1 MEEKKKQ
8 ICLRLTEEEK
18 IIIEEKAKAEN
29 LTVNAFILKR
39 LLNDSTEIENAI
51 NKLSSEIEE
60 LRTENNELK
69 RFAKEERES
78 YNEMLQKI
86 KSTYETIISTLNETI
101 QAKQILIESNET
113 KKGFF
118 SRLFKR

>member
-18 IIIEEKAKAEN
+18 IIIEEKAKADN

>member
-18 IIIEEKAKAEN
+18 TIIEEKAKADN

-51 NKLSSEIEE
+51 NKLSDEIEA
-60 LRTENNELK
+60 LKAENRELK
-69 RFAKEERES
+69 RSEQSQRETYTETLS
-78 YNEMLQKI
+78 EI
-86 KSTYETIISTLNETI
+86 RSTYEIIISALKETI
-101 QAKQILIESNET
+101 KSKQILIETQEA
-113 KKGFF
+113 KKGFWA
-118 SRLFKR
+118 RLFNK

>member
-1 MEEKKKQ
+1 LEEKKKQ

-39 LLNDSTEIENAI
+39 LLNDSTEMENAI

-78 YNEMLQKI
+78 YNEMLQDI
-86 KSTYETIISTLNETI
+86 KSVYEITISTLKETI
-101 QAKQILIESNET
+101 KSKQVLIESKET
-113 KKGFF
+113 KKGFWAK
-118 SRLFKR
+118 LFNK

>member
-18 IIIEEKAKAEN
+18 TIIEEKAKADN

-51 NKLSSEIEE
+51 KELSDEVDALKEE
-60 LRTENNELK
+60 NRELK
-69 RFAKEERES
+69 QFEKDQREIFAK
-78 YNEMLQKI
+78 
-86 KSTYETIISTLNETI
+86 TLNEMRTTYDVIVTNLKDTI
-101 QAKQILIESNET
+101 KTNQILIESKES
-113 KKGFF
+113 KKGFW
-118 SRLFKR
+118 SRLFKK

>member
-1 MEEKKKQ
+1 
-8 ICLRLTEEEK
+8 RLTEEEK
-18 IIIEEKAKAEN
+18 IIIEEKAKADN

>member
-1 MEEKKKQ
+1 MEEKNKQ

-18 IIIEEKAKAEN
+18 RVIKEKAKAEN
-29 LTVNAFILKR
+29 LAVNAFILKR
-39 LLNDSTEIENAI
+39 LLNDSEEMENAI

>member
-18 IIIEEKAKAEN
+18 TIIEEKAKADN

-51 NKLSSEIEE
+51 KELSDEIEALKDENRE
-60 LRTENNELK
+60 LQRFEENQ
-69 RFAKEERES
+69 RES
-78 YNEMLQKI
+78 FRKTLEDTR
-86 KSTYETIISTLNETI
+86 STYEVMMSALKETI
-101 QAKQILIESNET
+101 KSKQILIETQET
-113 KKGFF
+113 KKGFW

>member
-18 IIIEEKAKAEN
+18 TIIEEKAKTEG

-39 LLNDSTEIENAI
+39 LLNDSAEIENAI
-51 NKLSSEIEE
+51 NKLSAEIEA
-60 LRTENNELK
+60 LKDENRELK
-69 RFAKEERES
+69 RFEENQRES
-78 YNEMLQKI
+78 FRKTLEDTR
-86 KSTYETIISTLNETI
+86 STYEVMMSALKEIIKS
-101 QAKQILIESNET
+101 KQILIENQET
-113 KKGFF
+113 KKGFW

>member
-1 MEEKKKQ
+1 LEEKKKQ

-18 IIIEEKAKAEN
+18 IIIEEKAKADN

>member
-8 ICLRLTEEEK
+8 ICLRLSEEEK

-39 LLNDSTEIENAI
+39 LLNDSTEMENAI

-78 YNEMLQKI
+78 YNEMLQDI
-86 KSTYETIISTLNETI
+86 KSVYEITISTLKETI
-101 QAKQILIESNET
+101 KSKQVLIESKES
-113 KKGFF
+113 KKSFWK
-118 SRLFKR
+118 RLFKR

>member
-39 LLNDSTEIENAI
+39 LLNDSTEMENAI

-78 YNEMLQKI
+78 YNEMLQDI
-86 KSTYETIISTLNETI
+86 KSVYEITISTLKETI
-101 QAKQILIESNET
+101 KSKQILIESKEN
-113 KKGFF
+113 KKSFWK
-118 SRLFKR
+118 RLFNK

>member
-18 IIIEEKAKAEN
+18 RVIEEKAKAEN
-29 LTVNAFILKR
+29 LAVNAFILKR
-39 LLNDSTEIENAI
+39 LLNDSEEMENAI
-51 NKLSSEIEE
+51 NKLSSEIEK